1 METLIFGENTFLDN
15 QVHMAHNV
23 KLGKNCMIAG
33 QVGFAGSTSIGNN
46 VSIGG
51 QAGVSGHLNIGNN
64 VRIGGGSGVVK
75 DIPNHT
81 TVMGYPA
88 VPLKDFLKK
97 KQNV

>member
-1 METLIFGENTFLDN
+1 
-15 QVHMAHNV
+15 
-23 KLGKNCMIAG
+23 MIAG
-33 QVGFAGSTSIGNN
+33 QVGFAGSTTIGNN

-75 DIPNHT
+75 DIRDHT

-88 VPLKDFLKK
+88 MPLKDFLKK
-97 KQNV
+97 K